1 MKLQPYWS
9 GGCAGFLQQG
19 EMSCAGS
26 LLQRQ
31 TMGQVRGICA
41 LNVQVGVVLWY
52 FISQENRN
60 AVGMSS

>member
-1 MKLQPYWS
+1 MKLQPYWL

-31 TMGQVRGICA
+31 TVGQVHGICA
-41 LNVQVGVVLWY
+41 LIVQMGVVLGY
-52 FISQENRN
+52 FMSQGN
-60 AVGMSS
+60 

>member
-1 MKLQPYWS
+1 MKLQPCRS

-31 TMGQVRGICA
+31 TMGQVRGVCA
-41 LNVQVGVVLWY
+41 LIVLVSVVLWY
-52 FISQENRN
+52 FIAQEN
-60 AVGMSS
+60 